1 MMGEHMIRVLLVD
14 DHPVVRA
21 GYARFLEQA
30 GGITVVAEAG
40 CASTGYSAYVQHQP
54 DVTISDISMPT
65 VGGLELLRK
74 IKQRDDSAKVLMC
87 SMYDGHN
94 LVRSALA
101 GGAIGFVTK
110 NSPPENLVT
119 GVKSAY
125 KGQPYVSDD
134 LALPQRHQAAQEEAE
149 RMAQLTLR
157 ELEIW
162 RLLAQGCTVAECATR
177 LNISLKTVA
186 NNQTQIKEKLAVSNT
201 AALVHLAQRH
211 QLIDSPL
218 DTPLN

>member
-1 MMGEHMIRVLLVD
+1 MIRVLLVD

-21 GYARFLEQA
+21 GYARFLEQD
-30 GGITVVAEAG
+30 GDITVVAEAG
-40 CASTGYSAYVQHQP
+40 CATSGYISYLQHQP
-54 DVTISDISMPT
+54 DVTISDISMPN

-74 IKQRDDSAKVLMC
+74 IKLRNDDAKVLMC
-87 SMYDGHN
+87 SMYDGRN
-94 LVRSALA
+94 LVRSALE

-125 KGQPYVSDD
+125 SGRRYLSDD
-134 LALPQRHQAAQEEAE
+134 LSQPQFNQEADDEAD
-149 RMAQLTLR
+149 RIAQLSLR

-162 RLLAQGCTVAECATR
+162 RLLAQGCTAAECAQR

-186 NNQTQIKEKLAVSNT
+186 NNQTQIKEKLAVNNT

-211 QLIDSPL
+211 RLIDHYVS
-218 DTPLN
+218 

>member
-1 MMGEHMIRVLLVD
+1 MIRVLLVD

-21 GYARFLEQA
+21 GYVRFLEQE
-30 GGITVVAEAG
+30 GDITVVAEAG
-40 CASTGYSAYVQHQP
+40 CATSGYTSYLQLQP

-74 IKQRDDSAKVLMC
+74 IKLRDEHAKVLMC
-87 SMYDGHN
+87 SMYDGRN
-94 LVRSALA
+94 LVRSALE

-125 KGQPYVSDD
+125 SGRRYLSDD
-134 LALPQRHQAAQEEAE
+134 LSQPQLNQAADDEAD
-149 RMAQLTLR
+149 RIAQLTLR

-162 RLLAQGCTVAECATR
+162 RLLAQGCTAAECAER

-186 NNQTQIKEKLAVSNT
+186 NNQTQIKEKLAVNNT
-201 AALVHLAQRH
+201 AALVHLAQRQ
-211 QLIDSPL
+211 QLIDHYVS
-218 DTPLN
+218 

>member
-1 MMGEHMIRVLLVD
+1 MIRVLLVD

-21 GYARFLEQA
+21 GYARFLEQD
-30 GGITVVAEAG
+30 GNITVVAEAS
-40 CASTGYSAYVQHQP
+40 CATSGYISYLQHQP

-74 IKQRDDSAKVLMC
+74 IKLRHDDAKVLMC
-87 SMYDGHN
+87 SMYDGRN
-94 LVRSALA
+94 LVRSALE

-125 KGQPYVSDD
+125 SGRRYLSDD
-134 LALPQRHQAAQEEAE
+134 LSLPQFNQEADDEAD
-149 RMAQLTLR
+149 RIAQLTLR

-162 RLLAQGCTVAECATR
+162 RLLAQGCTAADCAER

-186 NNQTQIKEKLAVSNT
+186 NNQTQIKEKLAVNNT

-211 QLIDSPL
+211 QLIDHYVS
-218 DTPLN
+218 

>member
-1 MMGEHMIRVLLVD
+1 MIRVLLVD

-21 GYARFLEQA
+21 GYARFLEQD
-30 GGITVVAEAG
+30 GDITVVAEAG
-40 CASTGYSAYVQHQP
+40 CAASGYISYLQHQP

-74 IKQRDDSAKVLMC
+74 IKLRHDDAKVLMC
-87 SMYDGHN
+87 SMYDGRN
-94 LVRSALA
+94 LVRSALE

-125 KGQPYVSDD
+125 SGRRYLSDD
-134 LALPQRHQAAQEEAE
+134 LSQPQLNQEADDEAD
-149 RMAQLTLR
+149 RIAQLSLR

-162 RLLAQGCTVAECATR
+162 RLLAQGCTAAECADR

-186 NNQTQIKEKLAVSNT
+186 NNQTQIKEKLAVNNA

-211 QLIDSPL
+211 QLIDHYIS
-218 DTPLN
+218 

>member
-1 MMGEHMIRVLLVD
+1 MIRVLLVD

-21 GYARFLEQA
+21 GYARFLEQD
-30 GGITVVAEAG
+30 GDISVVAEAG
-40 CASTGYSAYVQHQP
+40 CATSGYISYLQHQP

-74 IKQRDDSAKVLMC
+74 IKLRHDDAKVLMC
-87 SMYDGHN
+87 SMYDGSN
-94 LVRSALA
+94 LVRSALE

-125 KGQPYVSDD
+125 SGRRYLSDD
-134 LALPQRHQAAQEEAE
+134 LSLPQFNQEADEEAD
-149 RMAQLTLR
+149 RIAQLSLR

-162 RLLAQGCTVAECATR
+162 RLLAQGCTLAECADR

-186 NNQTQIKEKLAVSNT
+186 NNQTQIKEKLAVNNT

-211 QLIDSPL
+211 QLIEHYVS
-218 DTPLN
+218 

>member
-1 MMGEHMIRVLLVD
+1 MIRVLLVD

-21 GYARFLEQA
+21 GYVRFLEQE
-30 GGITVVAEAG
+30 GNITVVAEAS
-40 CASTGYSAYVQHQP
+40 CATSGYNLYLTHQP

-74 IKQRDDSAKVLMC
+74 IKCRDDKAKVLMC
-87 SMYDGHN
+87 SMYDSSN
-94 LVRSALA
+94 LIRSALE

-119 GVKSAY
+119 GVKCAHA
-125 KGQPYVSDD
+125 GRRYVSDD
-134 LALPQRHQAAQEEAE
+134 IALTSLE
-149 RMAQLTLR
+149 RATNDESERIAQLSLR

-162 RLLAQGCTVAECATR
+162 RLLAQGCTAAECAER

-201 AALVHLAQRH
+201 ASLVHLAQRH
-211 QLIDSPL
+211 QLIDHYVS
-218 DTPLN
+218 

>member
-1 MMGEHMIRVLLVD
+1 MIRVLLVD

-21 GYARFLEQA
+21 GYARFLEQD
-30 GGITVVAEAG
+30 GDITVVAEAG
-40 CASTGYSAYVQHQP
+40 CATSGYISYLQHQP
-54 DVTISDISMPT
+54 DVTISDISMPN

-74 IKQRDDSAKVLMC
+74 IKLRHDDAKVLMC
-87 SMYDGHN
+87 SMYDGRN
-94 LVRSALA
+94 LVRSALE

-125 KGQPYVSDD
+125 SGRRYLSDD
-134 LALPQRHQAAQEEAE
+134 LAQPQFNQEADDEAD
-149 RMAQLTLR
+149 RIAQLSLR

-162 RLLAQGCTVAECATR
+162 RLLAQGCTAAECAQR

-186 NNQTQIKEKLAVSNT
+186 NNQTQIKEKLAVNNT

-211 QLIDSPL
+211 QLIDHYVS
-218 DTPLN
+218 

>member
-1 MMGEHMIRVLLVD
+1 MIRVLLVD

-21 GYARFLEQA
+21 GYARFLEQD
-30 GGITVVAEAG
+30 GDITVVAEAG
-40 CASTGYSAYVQHQP
+40 CATSGYISYLQHQP

-74 IKQRDDSAKVLMC
+74 IKLRDDEAKVLMC
-87 SMYDGHN
+87 SMYDGRN
-94 LVRSALA
+94 LVRSALE

-125 KGQPYVSDD
+125 SGRRYLSDD
-134 LALPQRHQAAQEEAE
+134 LSLPQFNQEADDEAD
-149 RMAQLTLR
+149 RIAQLSLR

-162 RLLAQGCTVAECATR
+162 RLLAQGCTAAECAER

-186 NNQTQIKEKLAVSNT
+186 NNQTQIKEKLVVNNA

-211 QLIDSPL
+211 HLIDHYVS
-218 DTPLN
+218 

>member
-1 MMGEHMIRVLLVD
+1 MIRVLLVD

-21 GYARFLEQA
+21 GYARFLEQD
-30 GGITVVAEAG
+30 GDITVVAEAG
-40 CASTGYSAYVQHQP
+40 CATSGYISYLQHQP

-74 IKQRDDSAKVLMC
+74 IKLRDDEAKVLMC
-87 SMYDGHN
+87 SMYDGRN
-94 LVRSALA
+94 LVRSALE

-125 KGQPYVSDD
+125 SGRRYLSDD
-134 LALPQRHQAAQEEAE
+134 LSLPQFNQEADDEAD
-149 RMAQLTLR
+149 RIAQLSLR

-162 RLLAQGCTVAECATR
+162 RLLAQGCTAAECADR

-186 NNQTQIKEKLAVSNT
+186 NNQTQIKEKLVVNNA

-211 QLIDSPL
+211 QLIDHYV
-218 DTPLN
+218 N

>member
-1 MMGEHMIRVLLVD
+1 MIRVLLVD

-21 GYARFLEQA
+21 GYARFLEQE
-30 GGITVVAEAG
+30 GDITVVAEAG
-40 CASTGYSAYVQHQP
+40 CVTSGYLSYLQHQP

-74 IKQRDDSAKVLMC
+74 IKLRHDDAKVLMC
-87 SMYDGHN
+87 SMYDGRN
-94 LVRSALA
+94 LVRSALE
-101 GGAIGFVTK
+101 GGAMGFVTK

-125 KGQPYVSDD
+125 SGRRYLSDD
-134 LALPQRHQAAQEEAE
+134 LSQPQFHQEADDE
-149 RMAQLTLR
+149 ADRIAQLSLR

-162 RLLAQGCTVAECATR
+162 RLLAQGCTAAECAER

-186 NNQTQIKEKLAVSNT
+186 NNQTQIKEKLAVTNT

-211 QLIDSPL
+211 QLIDHYIS
-218 DTPLN
+218 

>member
-1 MMGEHMIRVLLVD
+1 MIRVLLVD

-21 GYARFLEQA
+21 GYARFLEQEDD
-30 GGITVVAEAG
+30 ITVVAEAS
-40 CASTGYSAYVQHQP
+40 CATSGYISYLQHQP

-74 IKQRDDSAKVLMC
+74 IKQRNANAKVLMC
-87 SMYDGHN
+87 SMYDGRN
-94 LVRSALA
+94 LVRSALD

-119 GVKSAY
+119 GVKSAHN
-125 KGQPYVSDD
+125 GQRYLSDD
-134 LALPQRHQAAQEEAE
+134 LSLSQFGHATDDEAD
-149 RMAQLTLR
+149 RIAQLTLR

-162 RLLAQGCTVAECATR
+162 RLLAQGCTSAECAAR

-186 NNQTQIKEKLAVSNT
+186 NNQTQIKEKLAVSST
-201 AALVHLAQRH
+201 AALVHMAQRH
-211 QLIDSPL
+211 QLID
-218 DTPLN
+218 TVLN

>member
-1 MMGEHMIRVLLVD
+1 MIRVLLVD

-21 GYARFLEQA
+21 GYARFLEQD

-40 CASTGYSAYVQHQP
+40 CATSGYISYLQHQP
-54 DVTISDISMPT
+54 DVTISDISMLT

-74 IKQRDDSAKVLMC
+74 IKLRHNDAKVLMC
-87 SMYDGHN
+87 SMYDGRN
-94 LVRSALA
+94 LVRSALE
-101 GGAIGFVTK
+101 GGAMGFVTK

-125 KGQPYVSDD
+125 SGRRYLSDD
-134 LALPQRHQAAQEEAE
+134 LSLPQFNQEADDEAD
-149 RMAQLTLR
+149 RIAQLTLR

-162 RLLAQGCTVAECATR
+162 RLLAQGCTAADCAER
-177 LNISLKTVA
+177 LNISLKTIA
-186 NNQTQIKEKLAVSNT
+186 NNQTQIKEKLAVNNT

-211 QLIDSPL
+211 QLIDHYVS
-218 DTPLN
+218 